1 MIRAF
6 FVEFIFPL
14 LLLLFLRSILRNVL
28 QAFRGKTPA
37 RSESPY
43 SPRQTTPV
51 PAGGELKKDPVCGTY
66 VSTAACLTR
75 NVGGQ
80 VMYFCSA
87 ECRDKFKV
95 A

>member
-28 QAFRGKTPA
+28 QAFRGKTPS

-43 SPRQTTPV
+43 SSRPAAPV

-66 VSTAACLTR
+66 VSTSVCLTR

-80 VMYFCSA
+80 MMYFCSK

>member
-14 LLLLFLRSILRNVL
+14 LLFLFLRSVVRNL
-28 QAFRGKTPA
+28 FQSFRGKPTFQPGPGPA
-37 RSESPY
+37 V
-43 SPRQTTPV
+43 RQAPSV

-66 VSTAACLTR
+66 VSTNASVTR
-75 NVGGQ
+75 TVGGQ
-80 VMYFCSA
+80 VMYFCSP
-87 ECRDKFKV
+87 ECRDKYKV